1 MTIKITGIPELQQTL
16 AGIRRMPA
24 QVLDDMATIAYTTM
38 RAGAGR
44 HSPRPSGTGFLFKSL
59 FREGA
64 GTMLQRVGHDGALAP
79 YAQWV
84 IFGAVAHEIK
94 PRKAKVL
101 SWIGGIGGNRRV
113 FRYRVWH
120 PGYIGDNYRD
130 EALNAALQ
138 HLAASVSTRLGA
150 L

>member
-1 MTIKITGIPELQQTL
+1 MTVTITGIPELQQTL

-44 HSPRPSGTGFLFKSL
+44 HSPRPEGTGNLFRSL

-64 GTMLQRVGHDGALAP
+64 GTLVQRVGHAGPD
-79 YAQWV
+79 YAEHV
-84 IFGAVAHEIK
+84 IFGSRAHEIRPK
-94 PRKAKVL
+94 TPGGVL
-101 SWIGGIGGNRRV
+101 AWRSRFGGPMIFRR
-113 FRYRVWH
+113 RVWH
-120 PGYIGDNYRD
+120 PGYIGNNYRD